1 MEQFTEHLL
10 NTSRKLRTPKR
21 TRKMPWQLGIRK
33 ERKKIRGI
41 KKREQRSAEGKGRS
55 PHSEKPPRWWKYQ
68 LGQKGTFGGSKG
80 DAIDGGLR
88 KAGQGKKCAHGLCR
102 SPAHPSLSLVSP
114 AAEEVWVLERG
125 FGEPIQER
133 ESCWL

>member
-55 PHSEKPPRWWKYQ
+55 HTQKNPP
-68 LGQKGTFGGSKG
+68 
-80 DAIDGGLR
+80 DGGNISWDR
-88 KAGQGKKCAHGLCR
+88 KGPLGD
-102 SPAHPSLSLVSP
+102 P
-114 AAEEVWVLERG
+114 RG
-125 FGEPIQER
+125 MP
-133 ESCWL
+133 